1 MNQCSDTAAD
11 FAFFVVEQG
20 VDVEQGAGCDGGALF
35 DDLGGLTSVGPD
47 CHVLEIG
54 CGTGQATAPL
64 AQRGGRVVAVE
75 LGPVMA
81 AVARRNLA
89 AFPTVQVVTSA
100 FEDWPLPIEP
110 FDLVFAGVSINPER
124 SSVGRRWHAGDW

>member
-1 MNQCSDTAAD
+1 MCWRSVAGQDKPTA
-11 FAFFVVEQG
+11 
-20 VDVEQGAGCDGGALF
+20 
-35 DDLGGLTSVGPD
+35 T
-47 CHVLEIG
+47 
-54 CGTGQATAPL
+54 L

-100 FEDWPLPIEP
+100 FEDWSLLIVP

-124 SSVGRRWHAGDW
+124 CLVGRRWHAGDW

>member
-1 MNQCSDTAAD
+1 MCWT
-11 FAFFVVEQG
+11 
-20 VDVEQGAGCDGGALF
+20 
-35 DDLGGLTSVGPD
+35 
-47 CHVLEIG
+47 G

-75 LGPVMA
+75 LGPETA

-89 AFPTVQVVTSA
+89 AFPTVQVLTSA

-124 SSVGRRWHAGDW
+124 FSVGRRWHAGIGDDFGKMCMTP

>member
-1 MNQCSDTAAD
+1 
-11 FAFFVVEQG
+11 
-20 VDVEQGAGCDGGALF
+20 
-35 DDLGGLTSVGPD
+35 
-47 CHVLEIG
+47 
-54 CGTGQATAPL
+54 
-64 AQRGGRVVAVE
+64 VVAVE
-75 LGPVMA
+75 LGPEMA